1 MGLNSKRT
9 MCTSGMVADPEE
21 RDGEG
26 AWSVIDKGLGSEKE
40 KKPMTRTSYDY

>member
-1 MGLNSKRT
+1 

-26 AWSVIDKGLGSEKE
+26 AWPVMDKGLMFESDK
-40 KKPMTRTSYDY
+40 TRTSYDY